1 MSLLITPHRL
11 LMFSII
17 LMLHKQKSTLNI
29 CQYTNNMHHEIHLY
43 ETQSHGNAKSQHY
56 QKRNERI
63 SAT

>member
-1 MSLLITPHRL
+1 
-11 LMFSII
+11 
-17 LMLHKQKSTLNI
+17 
-29 CQYTNNMHHEIHLY
+29 MHHEIHLY